1 MSLSPTRRLPTGGPF
16 SSPPSSPDTR
26 YSTVAPRPTT
36 RLPLEGEDDDDEDE
50 EEETGLGFRQGGRG
64 GGGDRHTRHVQVQA
78 LVEKRTL
85 NLDYIRRVH
94 DGEDGRE
101 GGREGRGEDGKGGV
115 AMGGRRASIQR
126 DREGQLQD
134 CASD

>member
-1 MSLSPTRRLPTGGPF
+1 MSLSPTRRPTTGGSYF
-16 SSPPSSPDTR
+16 SSPPSSPGTR

-36 RLPLEGEDDDDEDE
+36 RLPIEGEEEDDEDEEEVE
-50 EEETGLGFRQGGRG
+50 EEETGLGVREGGRG

-94 DGEDGRE
+94 DGEDRKGRE
-101 GGREGRGEDGKGGV
+101 GGRAGVLEGKGCDD
-115 AMGGRRASIQR
+115 GRETDERQKR
-126 DREGQLQD
+126 L
-134 CASD
+134 